1 MKRPTQWCDS
11 CESTVYTDDVHS
23 CYDAKAVREQQER
36 GSALTTAVRE
46 RDQFASML
54 HDCENERDGWKH
66 RAERAERVV
75 EAAEAWEFSFRD
87 PADPMGYEV
96 DDKHDALLAAVRR
109 YREGTT

>member
-36 GSALTTAVRE
+36 ESALTTAERE
-46 RDQFASML
+46 RD
-54 HDCENERDGWKH
+54 

>member
-23 CYDAKAVREQQER
+23 CYDAKVVREQQER
-36 GSALTTAVRE
+36 ESALTTAERE

-54 HDCENERDGWKH
+54 HDCENERDSWKH

-75 EAAEAWEFSFRD
+75 EAAKSFRLVYE
-87 PADPMGYEV
+87 ADADMPNEV
-96 DDKHDALLAAVRR
+96 AFMLGELFSALDAAE
-109 YREGTT
+109 REP

>member
-36 GSALTTAVRE
+36 ESALTTAERE

-54 HDCENERDGWKH
+54 HDCENERDSWKH

-75 EAAEAWEFSFRD
+75 ES
-87 PADPMGYEV
+87 
-96 DDKHDALLAAVRR
+96 AVRLNAAWYIAALR
-109 YREGTT
+109 ALTPTQEPTHD